1 MVRIFQFI
9 LLAVLLSACAVSQP
23 VSPTI
28 TPAEMVSTEVLVL
41 PSEELTTKPVSSP
54 TEKPPVPRF
63 SHIAVIVFENKEFS
77 TVIGSRKMPNFNRLA
92 EEFTLLTQHYAIRHP
107 SLPNYIAMIGG
118 DTFGIDH
125 TCVDCFIDAPSLPDL
140 IESAGLTWKT
150 YQEHMPAPCHK
161 QDTLRYFQKHNPFI
175 YFDNIRLD
183 QERCDQSVVPLEE
196 LDADLANSTLPNFI
210 FITPDICNDA
220 HDCGLEVADTW
231 LQGWV
236 DKLQANPEFAADGL
250 IVLTWDEGQG
260 DHSCCGLATGGGRIA
275 TVLISP
281 LAKNGFK
288 DDTPYTHYSLLK
300 TISEA
305 WGLPLLGHAGD
316 EETNLVTAPWK

>member
-1 MVRIFQFI
+1 MVRKI
-9 LLAVLLSACAVSQP
+9 LSICIAILMAGCVPAIAA
-23 VSPTI
+23 SPTPPE
-28 TPAEMVSTEVLVL
+28 TPSVQSVSTLTSRPTPT
-41 PSEELTTKPVSSP
+41 PSPFQTATPKPL
-54 TEKPPVPRF
+54 VPRF

-92 EEFTLLTQHYAIRHP
+92 KDYTLLSQHYAIRHP

-125 TCVDCFIDAPSLPDL
+125 TCVDCFINASNLPDL
-140 IESAGLTWKT
+140 IEAAGLTWKT
-150 YQEHMPAPCHK
+150 YQEHMPAPCYK

-183 QERCDQSVVPLEE
+183 QARCEKSVMPLSE
-196 LDADLANSTLPNFI
+196 LEKDLEYGDLPNFI

-220 HDCGLEVADTW
+220 HDCGLEVADAW
-231 LQGWV
+231 LQPWV
-236 DKLQANPEFAADGL
+236 DKLMANPDFARDGL

-260 DHSCCGLATGGGRIA
+260 DHSCCGLTTGGGRIA

-281 LAKNGFK
+281 LVRNGFE
-288 DDTPYTHYSLLK
+288 DATPYTHYSLLRM
-300 TISEA
+300 ISES
-305 WGLPLLGHAGD
+305 WGLSLLGHAAD
-316 EETNLVTAPWK
+316 PETNLITAPWK